1 MITVYITDVND
12 SKLTIQTLNSLKK
25 LKYLKEIILVITK
38 EDCLDFEN
46 IKKINENFS
55 IKNVEVQII
64 QTDFQ

>member
-46 IKKINENFS
+46 IKKI
-55 IKNVEVQII
+55 
-64 QTDFQ
+64 FQ